1 ESVEEENPTPTIISS
16 PTLLTSSKSTLNSSQ
31 LISSTNYNNNDSNTL
46 VTPMSSST
54 LPFSSN
60 HMKCDIT
67 SPFSNQ
73 IDTVSPP
80 TSYLIAEAKVNG
92 IRGLVLLDTG
102 SGLTIISFQHWSIIG
117 DKSSPLTPYT
127 GPDI

>member
-1 ESVEEENPTPTIISS
+1 
-16 PTLLTSSKSTLNSSQ
+16 
-31 LISSTNYNNNDSNTL
+31 
-46 VTPMSSST
+46 MSSST
-54 LPFSSN
+54 LPSSSN

-67 SPFSNQ
+67 SSFSNQ

-80 TSYLIAEAKVNG
+80 TSYLIVEAKVND
-92 IRGLVLLDTG
+92 IRGLVLLDAG

-127 GPDI
+127 GPDIHGPEGSSICPVGWV

>member
-1 ESVEEENPTPTIISS
+1 VEEENPTPTIISS

-31 LISSTNYNNNDSNTL
+31 LISSTNYNNNDSHTL

-67 SPFSNQ
+67 SSFSNQ

-102 SGLTIISFQHWSIIG
+102 SGLTIIS
-117 DKSSPLTPYT
+117 
-127 GPDI
+127 